1 MAILENGLE
10 SIELGA
16 TAWREIL
23 NYNFAKLLTKE
34 QILALI
40 QQGGANADGSVP
52 SYLTKQEA
60 NSIYALKTEL
70 GNADLSQYLTLEQ
83 AQGKYL
89 SKLEANSF
97 LTQQSA
103 DNYYA
108 KKTELSGFA
117 TKDELS
123 QINTGSSGVDEKI
136 NELKTQIQQNYAK
149 KGEVVI
155 QNADGAINLSA
166 YVLRSE
172 IEKIKNEIKSESK
185 GGKDWVPMTTEDLT
199 PFVEGNSATL
209 KDGYIT
215 FSSEI
220 ENEQAMLFPESVKK
234 IRVYYDSP
242 SVNISAKV
250 IIHATGEG
258 GMIRLSA
265 NFSNPGYLQP
275 IIPIDSDSFYH
286 APFEGSTSVFSG
298 CAYMVEIIAD
308 AVYFTNEATGQRV
321 GFRTEN
327 PPRLGVSAYTRTDG
341 SRDATAGNMRIWK
354 WV

>member
-70 GNADLSQYLTLEQ
+70 GNADLSGYLTLAAAE
-83 AQGKYL
+83 AKYL

-108 KKTELSGFA
+108 KKTELGGFA

-123 QINTGSSGVDEKI
+123 EINTGA
-136 NELKTQIQQNYAK
+136 L
-149 KGEVVI
+149 
-155 QNADGAINLSA
+155 
-166 YVLRSE
+166 
-172 IEKIKNEIKSESK
+172 KSELDTISARV
-185 GGKDWVPMTTEDLT
+185 KDWVGITQDDLT
-199 PFVEGNSATL
+199 NINNTGSCSVNEKGFL
-209 KDGYIT
+209 T
-215 FSSEI
+215 FADAGGD
-220 ENEQAMLFPESVKK
+220 QAFLFSQDIKK
-234 IRVYYDSP
+234 IRIYYDSTVVEALINLIYKENGD
-242 SVNISAKV
+242 SISLHTTDISPGAKL
-250 IIHATGEG
+250 ALNGTQYET
-258 GMIRLSA
+258 LE
-265 NFSNPGYLQP
+265 YLLVASMQGC
-275 IIPIDSDSFYH
+275 FY
-286 APFEGSTSVFSG
+286 E
-298 CAYMVEIIAD
+298 VEILDDNMLLITTYWGKNLLKVSD
-308 AVYFTNEATGQRV
+308 TL
-321 GFRTEN
+321 
-327 PPRLGVSAYTRTDG
+327 RLGICVRLMDRSDLTVRNL
-341 SRDATAGNMRIWK
+341 RVQK
-354 WV
+354 WA

>member
-60 NSIYALKTEL
+60 NSLYALKTEL
-70 GNADLSQYLTLEQ
+70 GNADLSQYLTL
-83 AQGKYL
+83 AAADGKYL

-103 DNYYA
+103 DNLYA

-123 QINTGSSGVDEKI
+123 QVNTGSSGVDEKI
-136 NELKTQIQQNYAK
+136 NELKTQIDETYAK

-155 QNADGAINLSA
+155 ENADGAINLSA
-166 YVLRSE
+166 YALKTELDAVS
-172 IEKIKNEIKSESK
+172 SK
-185 GGKDWVPMTTEDLT
+185 LKGWVDISGDDLT
-199 PFVEGNSATL
+199 NINNTGDCFVNDKGFL
-209 KDGYIT
+209 T
-215 FSSEI
+215 FADVSGD
-220 ENEQAMLFPESVKK
+220 QAFLFSQDIRK
-234 IRVYYDSP
+234 IRVYYDST
-242 SVNISAKV
+242 SVNAAISV
-250 IIHATGEG
+250 IYAENGDNVSLNTYAYSG
-258 GMIRLSA
+258 GYKKAL
-265 NFSNPGYLQP
+265 N
-275 IIPIDSDSFYH
+275 
-286 APFEGSTSVFSG
+286 STSYSSFGWWFGSYPQG
-298 CAYMVEIIAD
+298 CFYEIEMLEDNILLINYQNGKSAFKVSD
-308 AVYFTNEATGQRV
+308 TL
-321 GFRTEN
+321 
-327 PPRLGVSAYTRTDG
+327 RLGICVNLRG
-341 SRDATAGNMRIWK
+341 SRDYTAGNLRVQK

>member
-70 GNADLSQYLTLEQ
+70 GNADLSQYLTL
-83 AQGKYL
+83 AAADAKYL

-123 QINTGSSGVDEKI
+123 EIRDYNNNI
-136 NELKTQIQQNYAK
+136 K
-149 KGEVVI
+149 KGIDGLLSILETHKSWVRISEDDLTNINNIGACSVNENSLTFANVEGDQAFLFPQDI
-155 QNADGAINLSA
+155 KKFKVYFDTRSVKAEISLIYGQNGDSILLTGNAEYGAG
-166 YVLRSE
+166 YK
-172 IEKIKNEIKSESK
+172 KILN
-185 GGKDWVPMTTEDLT
+185 TTEYED
-199 PFVEGNSATL
+199 
-209 KDGYIT
+209 
-215 FSSEI
+215 
-220 ENEQAMLFPESVKK
+220 
-234 IRVYYDSP
+234 
-242 SVNISAKV
+242 
-250 IIHATGEG
+250 
-258 GMIRLSA
+258 
-265 NFSNPGYLQP
+265 PGYLAFSSM
-275 IIPIDSDSFYH
+275 DSSY
-286 APFEGSTSVFSG
+286 FEIEILDDNMLLITALNSKNLLKTS
-298 CAYMVEIIAD
+298 E
-308 AVYFTNEATGQRV
+308 
-321 GFRTEN
+321 
-327 PPRLGVSAYTRTDG
+327 PLRLGICVRLMDRSDL
-341 SRDATAGNMRIWK
+341 TAGNLRVQK
-354 WV
+354 WA

>member
-60 NSIYALKTEL
+60 SSLYALKSEL
-70 GNADLSQYLTLEQ
+70 GNADLSQYLTL
-83 AQGKYL
+83 AAADGKYL

-123 QINTGSSGVDEKI
+123 EINTGDKLIDDKIQALNTKIDE
-136 NELKTQIQQNYAK
+136 TYAK
-149 KGEVVI
+149 KTDVVI
-155 QNADGAINLSA
+155 QSPDGAINLSA
-166 YVLRSE
+166 YAL
-172 IEKIKNEIKSESK
+172 KSQLDELSSK
-185 GGKDWVPMTTEDLT
+185 LKGWAPISGSDLT
-199 PFVEGNSATL
+199 NISNNGDCFVNEKGFLTFADVEGDQAFL
-209 KDGYIT
+209 
-215 FSSEI
+215 FSQDI
-220 ENEQAMLFPESVKK
+220 RK
-234 IRVYYDSP
+234 IRVYYDSTRVNAAISIIYRENGD
-242 SVNISAKV
+242 SVSLYTYAYS
-250 IIHATGEG
+250 G
-258 GMIRLSA
+258 GYKKAL
-265 NFSNPGYLQP
+265 N
-275 IIPIDSDSFYH
+275 
-286 APFEGSTSVFSG
+286 STSYSSFLWWFGSYPQG
-298 CAYMVEIIAD
+298 CFYEIEMLEDNILLIHSYNGKSAFKVD
-308 AVYFTNEATGQRV
+308 DTLH
-321 GFRTEN
+321 
-327 PPRLGVSAYTRTDG
+327 LGLCVNLKGNNDY
-341 SRDATAGNMRIWK
+341 TAGKLRVQK
-354 WV
+354 WA

>member
-70 GNADLSQYLTLEQ
+70 GNADLSGYLTL
-83 AQGKYL
+83 AAADGKYL

-123 QINTGSSGVDEKI
+123 EINTGA
-136 NELKTQIQQNYAK
+136 L
-149 KGEVVI
+149 
-155 QNADGAINLSA
+155 
-166 YVLRSE
+166 
-172 IEKIKNEIKSESK
+172 KSELDTISARV
-185 GGKDWVPMTTEDLT
+185 KDWVGITQDDLT
-199 PFVEGNSATL
+199 NISNTGSCSVNEGFLTFADVEG
-209 KDGYIT
+209 Y
-215 FSSEI
+215 
-220 ENEQAMLFPESVKK
+220 QAFLLPQDIKK
-234 IRVYYDSP
+234 IRVYYHGVDAQVLINLIYQENGDS
-242 SVNISAKV
+242 ISLHSAHSTPGAKL
-250 IIHATGEG
+250 ALNGTEYED
-258 GMIRLSA
+258 LT
-265 NFSNPGYLQP
+265 YLFVSSMQGC
-275 IIPIDSDSFYH
+275 FY
-286 APFEGSTSVFSG
+286 E
-298 CAYMVEIIAD
+298 VEILDDNMLLISTYWGKNLLK
-308 AVYFTNEATGQRV
+308 VSE
-321 GFRTEN
+321 
-327 PPRLGVSAYTRTDG
+327 PLRLGICVRLMDRSDLTVRNL
-341 SRDATAGNMRIWK
+341 RVQK
-354 WV
+354 WA

>member
-60 NSIYALKTEL
+60 NSIYALKSEL
-70 GNADLSQYLTLEQ
+70 GNADLSGYLTL
-83 AQGKYL
+83 AAADAKYL

-123 QINTGSSGVDEKI
+123 EIRDYNNNI
-136 NELKTQIQQNYAK
+136 K
-149 KGEVVI
+149 KGIDGLLSILETHKSWVRISEDDLTNINNIGACSVNENSLTFANVEGDQAFLFPQDI
-155 QNADGAINLSA
+155 KKFKVYFDTRSVKAEISLIYGQNGDSILLTGNAEYGAG
-166 YVLRSE
+166 YK
-172 IEKIKNEIKSESK
+172 KILN
-185 GGKDWVPMTTEDLT
+185 TTEYED
-199 PFVEGNSATL
+199 
-209 KDGYIT
+209 
-215 FSSEI
+215 
-220 ENEQAMLFPESVKK
+220 
-234 IRVYYDSP
+234 
-242 SVNISAKV
+242 
-250 IIHATGEG
+250 
-258 GMIRLSA
+258 
-265 NFSNPGYLQP
+265 PGYLAFSSM
-275 IIPIDSDSFYH
+275 DSSY
-286 APFEGSTSVFSG
+286 FEIEILDDNMLLITALNSKNLLKTS
-298 CAYMVEIIAD
+298 E
-308 AVYFTNEATGQRV
+308 
-321 GFRTEN
+321 
-327 PPRLGVSAYTRTDG
+327 PLRLGICVNLKG
-341 SRDATAGNMRIWK
+341 SSDLTAGNLRVQK
-354 WV
+354 WA

>member
-40 QQGGANADGSVP
+40 QQGGANSDGSVP

-70 GNADLSQYLTLEQ
+70 GNADLSGYLTL
-83 AQGKYL
+83 AAADGKYI

-123 QINTGSSGVDEKI
+123 QINTGA
-136 NELKTQIQQNYAK
+136 LKT
-149 KGEVVI
+149 EL
-155 QNADGAINLSA
+155 DAISA
-166 YVLRSE
+166 RV
-172 IEKIKNEIKSESK
+172 
-185 GGKDWVPMTTEDLT
+185 KDWVGITQDDLT
-199 PFVEGNSATL
+199 NISNNGSCSINEGFLTFADVEG
-209 KDGYIT
+209 Y
-215 FSSEI
+215 
-220 ENEQAMLFPESVKK
+220 QAFLLPQDIKK
-234 IRVYYDSP
+234 IRVYYDGVDAEVLINLIYQENGDSISLHSAHSSP
-242 SVNISAKV
+242 GSKLALNGSQYESL
-250 IIHATGEG
+250 T
-258 GMIRLSA
+258 
-265 NFSNPGYLQP
+265 YLLLGSMQGC
-275 IIPIDSDSFYH
+275 FY
-286 APFEGSTSVFSG
+286 E
-298 CAYMVEIIAD
+298 VEILDDNMLLISTYWGKNLLKVSD
-308 AVYFTNEATGQRV
+308 TL
-321 GFRTEN
+321 
-327 PPRLGVSAYTRTDG
+327 RLGICVRLMDRSDLTVRNL
-341 SRDATAGNMRIWK
+341 RVLK
-354 WV
+354 WA

>member
-40 QQGGANADGSVP
+40 QQGGANSDGSVP

-70 GNADLSQYLTLEQ
+70 GNADLSGYLTL
-83 AQGKYL
+83 AAADAKYL

-123 QINTGSSGVDEKI
+123 QINTGDKLIDDKIKELNTKIDE
-136 NELKTQIQQNYAK
+136 TYAK
-149 KGEVVI
+149 KSEVVI

-166 YVLRSE
+166 YALKTELNALS
-172 IEKIKNEIKSESK
+172 SK
-185 GGKDWVPMTTEDLT
+185 LKGWVDISGSDLT
-199 PFVEGNSATL
+199 NISNNPDCFVNEKGFLTFADVEGDQAFL
-209 KDGYIT
+209 LPK
-215 FSSEI
+215 EI
-220 ENEQAMLFPESVKK
+220 KK
-234 IRVYYDSP
+234 IRVYYDST
-242 SVNISAKV
+242 SVDAVIGVIYKENGESVTLNTSYRSA
-250 IIHATGEG
+250 
-258 GMIRLSA
+258 
-265 NFSNPGYLQP
+265 GYKQTLN
-275 IIPIDSDSFYH
+275 SDSYDYISYWFGSSIYGCFY
-286 APFEGSTSVFSG
+286 
-298 CAYMVEIIAD
+298 EIEMLEDNILLIHSYNGKSAFKVD
-308 AVYFTNEATGQRV
+308 DTL
-321 GFRTEN
+321 
-327 PPRLGVSAYTRTDG
+327 RLGICVNLKGNNDY
-341 SRDATAGNMRIWK
+341 TAGNLRVQK
-354 WV
+354 WA

>member
-70 GNADLSQYLTLEQ
+70 GNADLSQYLTL
-83 AQGKYL
+83 AAADAKYL

-108 KKTELSGFA
+108 KKTELNGFA

-123 QINTGSSGVDEKI
+123 QINTGA
-136 NELKTQIQQNYAK
+136 LKT
-149 KGEVVI
+149 EL
-155 QNADGAINLSA
+155 DAISA
-166 YVLRSE
+166 RV
-172 IEKIKNEIKSESK
+172 
-185 GGKDWVPMTTEDLT
+185 KDWVGITQDDLT
-199 PFVEGNSATL
+199 NINNTGSCSVNEGFL
-209 KDGYIT
+209 T
-215 FSSEI
+215 FADAQGD
-220 ENEQAMLFPESVKK
+220 QAFLFSQDIKK
-234 IRVYYDSP
+234 IRVYYDSTVVEALIRVIYGENGD
-242 SVNISAKV
+242 SISLHSAHSSPGSKL
-250 IIHATGEG
+250 ALNGSQYESLTYLLLASMEG
-258 GMIRLSA
+258 C
-265 NFSNPGYLQP
+265 
-275 IIPIDSDSFYH
+275 FY
-286 APFEGSTSVFSG
+286 E
-298 CAYMVEIIAD
+298 VEILDDNMLLIST
-308 AVYFTNEATGQRV
+308 YWGKNLLKT
-321 GFRTEN
+321 TE
-327 PPRLGVSAYTRTDG
+327 PLRLGICVRLMDRSDLTVRNL
-341 SRDATAGNMRIWK
+341 RVQK
-354 WV
+354 WA

>member
-60 NSIYALKTEL
+60 NSIYALKSEV
-70 GNADLSQYLTLEQ
+70 GNADLSGYLTL
-83 AQGKYL
+83 AAADSKYL

-123 QINTGSSGVDEKI
+123 EINTGA
-136 NELKTQIQQNYAK
+136 L
-149 KGEVVI
+149 
-155 QNADGAINLSA
+155 
-166 YVLRSE
+166 
-172 IEKIKNEIKSESK
+172 KSELDTISARV
-185 GGKDWVPMTTEDLT
+185 KDWVGITQDDLT
-199 PFVEGNSATL
+199 NINNTGSCSVNEGFLTFADVEG
-209 KDGYIT
+209 Y
-215 FSSEI
+215 
-220 ENEQAMLFPESVKK
+220 QAFLLPQDIKK
-234 IRVYYDSP
+234 IRVYYDGVDAEVLINLIYQENGDSISLHSAHSSP
-242 SVNISAKV
+242 GSKLALNGSQY
-250 IIHATGEG
+250 EG
-258 GMIRLSA
+258 LT
-265 NFSNPGYLQP
+265 YLLVASMQGC
-275 IIPIDSDSFYH
+275 FY
-286 APFEGSTSVFSG
+286 E
-298 CAYMVEIIAD
+298 VEILDDNMLLITTYWGKNLLKVSD
-308 AVYFTNEATGQRV
+308 TL
-321 GFRTEN
+321 
-327 PPRLGVSAYTRTDG
+327 RLGICVRLMDRSDLTVRNL
-341 SRDATAGNMRIWK
+341 RVQK
-354 WV
+354 WA

>member
-40 QQGGANADGSVP
+40 EQGGANSDGSVP

-70 GNADLSQYLTLEQ
+70 GNADLSGYLTL
-83 AQGKYL
+83 AAADSKYL

-108 KKTELSGFA
+108 KKTELNGFA

-136 NELKTQIQQNYAK
+136 NELKTQIDETYAK
-149 KGEVVI
+149 KSDIVI
-155 QNADGAINLSA
+155 QRPDGAIDLSA
-166 YVLRSE
+166 YAL
-172 IEKIKNEIKSESK
+172 KSQLDALSSK
-185 GGKDWVPMTTEDLT
+185 LKGWAPISGDDLT
-199 PFVEGNSATL
+199 NINNTGDCSVNDKGFL
-209 KDGYIT
+209 T
-215 FSSEI
+215 FADVSGD
-220 ENEQAMLFPESVKK
+220 QAFLFSQDIKK
-234 IRVYYDSP
+234 FRVYYDST
-242 SVNISAKV
+242 SVNAAISV
-250 IIHATGEG
+250 IYRENGDNVSLYTYAYSG
-258 GMIRLSA
+258 GYKKAL
-265 NFSNPGYLQP
+265 N
-275 IIPIDSDSFYH
+275 
-286 APFEGSTSVFSG
+286 STSYSSFEWWFGSYPQG
-298 CAYMVEIIAD
+298 CFYEIEMLEDNILLINYQNGKSAFKVSD
-308 AVYFTNEATGQRV
+308 TL
-321 GFRTEN
+321 
-327 PPRLGVSAYTRTDG
+327 RLGICVNLMG
-341 SRDATAGNMRIWK
+341 GRDYTAGNLRVQK

>member
-60 NSIYALKTEL
+60 NSLYALKTEL
-70 GNADLSQYLTLEQ
+70 GNADLSQYLTL
-83 AQGKYL
+83 AAADGKYL

-123 QINTGSSGVDEKI
+123 QVGAGDNTQLVDEKI
-136 NELKTQIQQNYAK
+136 NELKTQIDETYAK
-149 KGEVVI
+149 KGEVVVE
-155 QNADGAINLSA
+155 NADGAINLSA
-166 YVLRSE
+166 YAL
-172 IEKIKNEIKSESK
+172 KSELDAVSSK
-185 GGKDWVPMTTEDLT
+185 LKGWVPISGSDLT
-199 PFVEGNSATL
+199 NISNNPDCFVNDKGFL
-209 KDGYIT
+209 T
-215 FSSEI
+215 FADVSGDQAFLLPKEI
-220 ENEQAMLFPESVKK
+220 RK
-234 IRVYYDSP
+234 IRVYYDST
-242 SVNISAKV
+242 SVDAVISV
-250 IIHATGEG
+250 IYKENGESVTLNTSY
-258 GMIRLSA
+258 RSA
-265 NFSNPGYLQP
+265 GYKQTLN
-275 IIPIDSDSFYH
+275 SDSYDYISYWFGSSIYGCFY
-286 APFEGSTSVFSG
+286 
-298 CAYMVEIIAD
+298 EIEMLEDNILLIHSYNGKSAFKAD
-308 AVYFTNEATGQRV
+308 SALH
-321 GFRTEN
+321 
-327 PPRLGVSAYTRTDG
+327 LGICVNLRGNNDY
-341 SRDATAGNMRIWK
+341 TAGNLRVQK

>member
-70 GNADLSQYLTLEQ
+70 GNADLSQYLTLAAAE
-83 AQGKYL
+83 AKYL

-117 TKDELS
+117 TKHELS
-123 QINTGSSGVDEKI
+123 QINTGA
-136 NELKTQIQQNYAK
+136 LKT
-149 KGEVVI
+149 EL
-155 QNADGAINLSA
+155 DAISA
-166 YVLRSE
+166 RA
-172 IEKIKNEIKSESK
+172 
-185 GGKDWVPMTTEDLT
+185 KDWTPISGDDLT
-199 PFVEGNSATL
+199 NIFNNGACSVNEKGFL
-209 KDGYIT
+209 T
-215 FSSEI
+215 FADAQGD
-220 ENEQAMLFPESVKK
+220 QAFLFSQDIKK
-234 IRVYYDSP
+234 IRVYYDSTVVEALIRVIYGENGD
-242 SVNISAKV
+242 SISLHTTDSSPGSKLALDGSQYESLTYLLL
-250 IIHATGEG
+250 ASMEG
-258 GMIRLSA
+258 C
-265 NFSNPGYLQP
+265 
-275 IIPIDSDSFYH
+275 FY
-286 APFEGSTSVFSG
+286 E
-298 CAYMVEIIAD
+298 VEILDDNMLLISTYWGKNLLKVSD
-308 AVYFTNEATGQRV
+308 TL
-321 GFRTEN
+321 
-327 PPRLGVSAYTRTDG
+327 RLGICVRLLDNSDLTVRNL
-341 SRDATAGNMRIWK
+341 RVLK
-354 WV
+354 WA

>member
-40 QQGGANADGSVP
+40 AQGGANADGSVP

-70 GNADLSQYLTLEQ
+70 GNADLSQYLTL
-83 AQGKYL
+83 AAADSKYL

-108 KKTELSGFA
+108 KKTELNAFA

-123 QINTGSSGVDEKI
+123 QVTASDNTQLIDEKI
-136 NELKTQIQQNYAK
+136 QALNTKIDETYAK
-149 KGEVVI
+149 KSEVVI

-166 YVLRSE
+166 YALKTELDAISA
-172 IEKIKNEIKSESK
+172 KLK
-185 GGKDWVPMTTEDLT
+185 GWAPISGNDLT
-199 PFVEGNSATL
+199 NINNKPACFVNDKGFLTFADVEG
-209 KDGYIT
+209 D
-215 FSSEI
+215 
-220 ENEQAMLFPESVKK
+220 QAFLFPQDIKK
-234 IRVYYDSP
+234 IRVYYDST
-242 SVNISAKV
+242 SVNAIISV
-250 IIHATGEG
+250 IYRENGDSVTLNTSY
-258 GMIRLSA
+258 RSA
-265 NFSNPGYLQP
+265 GYKQSLN
-275 IIPIDSDSFYH
+275 SDSYDYISYWFGSSIYGCFYEIEMLEDNILLIH
-286 APFEGSTSVFSG
+286 SYNGKSAFKVDDTLRLGICVNLSGSTD
-298 CAYMVEIIAD
+298 Y
-308 AVYFTNEATGQRV
+308 
-321 GFRTEN
+321 
-327 PPRLGVSAYTRTDG
+327 
-341 SRDATAGNMRIWK
+341 TAGNLRVQK